1 MSKMSEIHM
10 MIHDAVMQGADVNDI
25 IIELVND
32 YNIDRVFARRL
43 VVEIEEQY
51 YEEMENNY
59 ER

>member
-10 MIHDAVMQGADVNDI
+10 MIHDAVMRGADVNDI

-43 VVEIEEQY
+43 VVEIEEQF
-51 YEEMENNY
+51 YEEMENSH
-59 ER
+59 E

>member
-10 MIHDAVMQGADVNDI
+10 MIHDAVTQGADVNDI

-43 VVEIEEQY
+43 VVEIEEQF
-51 YEEMENNY
+51 YEELEKDV
-59 ER
+59 